1 MRRIGRATIAS
12 AVVFGASLTTWI
24 LQRPSDSPAPA
35 SIPWPDVSW
44 VIVTTTSTLPQDKPN
59 TPESTT
65 TEEKRV
71 STTVETTTTLD
82 GSVTV
87 PETQTTAVAEISP
100 ETSTT
105 AAAAN

>member
-24 LQRPSDSPAPA
+24 LQRPTDSPAPA

-44 VIVTTTSTLPQDKPN
+44 VIVTTTSTLPKDIPSKPE
-59 TPESTT
+59 PTT
-65 TEEKRV
+65 TEEKPAP
-71 STTVETTTTLD
+71 TTVETTT
-82 GSVTV
+82 SVDASTTE
-87 PETQTTAVAEISP
+87 PETQTTAVTETSP

-105 AAAAN
+105 AVAAN

>member
-24 LQRPSDSPAPA
+24 LQRPSDPPAPA

-44 VIVTTTSTLPQDKPN
+44 VIVTTTSTLPKDKPSE
-59 TPESTT
+59 PAPTT

-71 STTVETTTTLD
+71 STTVETTTTVNTN
-82 GSVTV
+82 STV
-87 PETQTTAVAEISP
+87 PETQTTAVVETSP

-105 AAAAN
+105 AVAAN